1 MLVLFRSSDC
11 SLLPKLIEELY
22 AKGLAKAE
30 AKREK
35 ADYDIYFELSKEE
48 AEDII
53 GDAEKFLVRIK
64 EAIKEIHDKSQSWVK
79 LVWGA
84 ASSGICSKIQLESYS
99 HSAVNLVGRVK
110 EEMKIPDA
118 ETVDEAIK
126 AEVW

>member
-64 EAIKEIHDKSQSWVK
+64 EAIKEIHDKSQS
-79 LVWGA
+79 
-84 ASSGICSKIQLESYS
+84 
-99 HSAVNLVGRVK
+99 
-110 EEMKIPDA
+110 
-118 ETVDEAIK
+118 
-126 AEVW
+126 